1 MLRGLNRPVFPGAMI
16 PFIAVAMAA
25 APAPCGPLDL
35 PTTMALAA
43 ARSDEVA
50 LSRAEVATAEAVLAI
65 ARAIGILPMSTATLL
80 VGPSPEAHGTV
91 VESDNSNR
99 HIAGLGIFSR
109 VDVTLVQ
116 PLYTWGQI
124 SSGKRAAEAGVRAR
138 ELLVDDS
145 LQQVGFRV
153 LQAYWGVSLA
163 RRLLAISDDV
173 QGALADADKR
183 ISDELSRRT
192 GEVVLEDKYRVA
204 IFRAEILQRTAEA
217 QKGRNLAR
225 VAISAML
232 AISEPELVLKDE
244 PLPVLEQESSP
255 SREQAIQLAEQAR
268 PDLRGLDQG
277 VKALEA
283 QADANRAAL
292 WPQIF
297 AAGTFS
303 WAWASNRDRQ
313 TNPWV
318 NDEFQHLN
326 GGLAIGLRQNLS
338 IPLLSS
344 QVRKAEAELSSLR
357 QKREGLVRLIQ
368 AQTDQALADLRAASE
383 KHAATQAGL
392 SAGRSWFRSAGLNF
406 AIGVTDARGLIDAY
420 AAYVKSQ
427 ADGAQATY
435 ELLLARG
442 HLDQVTGKPLITGE
456 STCVLR

>member
-1 MLRGLNRPVFPGAMI
+1 MLHGVNRPVIPASMI

-50 LSRAEVATAEAVLAI
+50 LSRAEVATAEAVRAI

-91 VESDNSNR
+91 VESENSNR
-99 HIAGLGIFSR
+99 KIAGLGVFTR

-116 PLYTWGQI
+116 PLYWGQI
-124 SSGKRAAEAGVRAR
+124 SSGKRAAEAGVQAR
-138 ELLVDDS
+138 ESLVNDT

-163 RRLLAISDDV
+163 KRLLAISDDV
-173 QGALADADKR
+173 KAALADADKR
-183 ISDELSRRT
+183 ISEELSRQS
-192 GEVVLEDKYRVA
+192 GEVVQEDKYRVA

-217 QKGRNLAR
+217 EKGGSLGR

-232 AISEPELVLKDE
+232 AIPEPELVLKDE
-244 PLPVLEQESSP
+244 PLPTLEQQPTP
-255 SREQAIQLAEQAR
+255 SREQAILSAEQAR
-268 PDLRGLDQG
+268 PDLRALDQG

-318 NDEFQHLN
+318 NDEFQHFS
-326 GGLAIGLRQNLS
+326 GGLGVGLRQNLS

-344 QVRKAEAELSSLR
+344 QVQKAEAELSSLR
-357 QKREGLVRLIQ
+357 RKREGLARLIE
-368 AQTDQALADLRAASE
+368 AQTEQALADLRAASE

-392 SAGRSWFRSAGLNF
+392 SAGRSWFRAAGLNF
-406 AIGVTDARGLIDAY
+406 NIGVTDARGLIDAY

-456 STCVLR
+456 STCALR